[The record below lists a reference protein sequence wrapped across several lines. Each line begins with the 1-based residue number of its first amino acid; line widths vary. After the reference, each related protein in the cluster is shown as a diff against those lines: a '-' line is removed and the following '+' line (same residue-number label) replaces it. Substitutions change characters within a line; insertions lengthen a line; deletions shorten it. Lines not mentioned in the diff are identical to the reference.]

1 MESLSRIPRIG
12 SIVAVL
18 TLLAV
23 ATSLEAGKP
32 WHSVMADSDFV
43 GECFTTALAG
53 PSAAIPGGTSCFGT
67 TQFVP
72 NSANVLRVTW
82 STAGDSHDG
91 ASVRLACRIR
101 PASTGV
107 WSWCNPTGSGAAP
120 GDYITKNKVPSG
132 TGATNC
138 NDGGGGDGDCHDNSI
153 EVTWC
158 VPIQGDDVFDID
170 LRLAPGALP
179 AGAGIPIAYVEA
191 SYFFIDSSKVDS
203 QCGAGD
209 ASATTPF

>member
-1 MESLSRIPRIG
+1 MENPLRIPRIG
-12 SIVAVL
+12 SVIAVL
-18 TLLAV
+18 GLLTV

-32 WHSVMADSDFV
+32 WQSVMADSDFIS
-43 GECFTTALAG
+43 ECATSAMAG
-53 PSAAIPGGTSCFGT
+53 PSAAVPGGTSCFGT

-72 NSANVLRVTW
+72 NSANVLRITW

-91 ASVRLACRIR
+91 AALRIACRIR

-120 GDYITKNKVPSG
+120 GDYITKNKVPAG
-132 TGATNC
+132 TGALNC

-153 EVTWC
+153 EMTWC
-158 VPIQGDDVFDID
+158 VPISGDDVFDID
-170 LRLAPGALP
+170 LRLAPGPGLTGGEVAF
-179 AGAGIPIAYVEA
+179 VEA
-191 SYFFIDSSKVDS
+191 SYFFIDSSKVNG

-209 ASATTPF
+209 ADATTPF